1 MTVVVITVLATFLL
15 QAGYLLWKISTDSL
29 PKIGKD
35 KPATVIKGFLSNPKW
50 VIGYFATFIG
60 WILLVKAMDLGEISL
75 VQPLVSV
82 GDVFLVTMAV
92 VFLKEKLRTYEWL
105 GLFLIMLGAISIAT
119 DVRESI
125 VTVLNWSHIFIF
137 VGVLITLWG
146 ALMLFK
152 KWGRLEIILAL
163 VTGVSFGLGGV
174 LTKVMTLYLVANNQA
189 LESWYFI
196 FNPIFPYMVLAN
208 VAGLIM
214 LQMAFQNG
222 RASVVV
228 PVQLAVLNGISVL
241 AGMLLF
247 LESISIFRLFCVLL
261 IITGTAVLQWV
272 GSNKEHSIVY
282 SV

>member
-1 MTVVVITVLATFLL
+1 MIVVVITVLATFLL
-15 QAGYLLWKISTDSL
+15 QTGYLLWKISADSL

-35 KPATVIKGFLSNPKW
+35 KPVTVIRGFLSNPKW

-105 GLFLIMLGAISIAT
+105 GLFLIMLGAISLAT

-174 LTKVMTLYLVANNQA
+174 LTKVMTLYLVVNNQA

-196 FNPIFPYMVLAN
+196 FNPIFPFMVLAN
-208 VAGLIM
+208 VTGLIM

-247 LESISIFRLFCVLL
+247 LESISMFRLFCVLL